1 MNNNNGVQF
10 SLIYKC
16 VSSCLLPG
24 QVHCVL
30 AMFSHILSTKY
41 NRAVME
47 AWTEYILTDG
57 EYWTTASVYDW
68 LFDNADNITTRDG
81 DDFLSGDYAYLF
93 GEEDDDDYTMTLV
106 FEAKEVSLPFGIS
119 STGIQARVL
128 ELDVTWKI
136 TTMDDLSDRMIA
148 AKEDCKNF
156 WDRKWN
162 DDMWD
167 LENVLERKCK
177 ESGLSR

>member
-1 MNNNNGVQF
+1 M
-10 SLIYKC
+10 
-16 VSSCLLPG
+16 PG

-30 AMFSHILSTKY
+30 AMFSHILLSTKY

-47 AWTEYILTDG
+47 AWTEFVLTDG
-57 EYWTTASVYDW
+57 EFWTIASVYDW
-68 LFDNADNITTRDG
+68 LFDNADNIITMRDENG
-81 DDFLSGDYAYLF
+81 DFLSGDYAYLF
-93 GEEDDDDYTMTLV
+93 GEEDDDDDYVMNLV
-106 FEAKEVSLPFGIS
+106 FEAKEVSLPFGIT

-128 ELDVTWKI
+128 ELDVIWKI